1 MNARVKLILLWALF
15 ALALIAAIVFAVLWL
30 QSVNDANEAQDVEDT
45 ASEVALALTNFS
57 ADTIDQDVAEIN
69 QYAVGEFA
77 EEVGVFFGDEAV
89 DAIEEA
95 EGESEAELDSIFVE
109 EVEGDNASAFAVLT
123 QSVSNTGLAEA
134 RTDTIRMELGMVR
147 TPNGWK
153 ANEVDILQSPGV
165 TIPGGLGS

>member
-1 MNARVKLILLWALF
+1 MNARLRVILPWALF

-30 QSVNDANEAQDVEDT
+30 QSVNDVNEAQEVEDT
-45 ASEVALALTNFS
+45 ASKVALALTNFS

-95 EGESEAELDSIFVE
+95 EGESQAELDSIFVE
-109 EVEGDNASAFAVLT
+109 DVEGDNASAFAVLT
-123 QSVSNTGLAEA
+123 QSVSNTALTEA

-153 ANEVDILQSPGV
+153 ANKVDILQSPGV
-165 TIPGGLGS
+165 TAPGGLGS